1 MWFQT
6 LQVVYSRGVRRYQ
19 LGMEGREGK
28 MNKDCKCTLSMQ
40 STVLMCTVQH
50 KFLICRRVSNPNK
63 VNFGPEVT
71 FL

>member
-40 STVLMCTVQH
+40 STVLMCTVQCSTQI
-50 KFLICRRVSNPNK
+50 FNLSQG
-63 VNFGPEVT
+63 FESE
-71 FL
+71 LS